1 MKRRK
6 IMNSFRDAFSGL
18 AYAFKTERNINLHIL
33 GAAAALAASFYFQVE
48 RYELLFVL
56 TAIFL
61 IFITEMLNTSV
72 EAVVDLKTEEY
83 HPLAR
88 IAKNVAAGA
97 VLCAAL
103 FALSVAYLVFAER
116 VSGLF
121 QMYIL

>member
-6 IMNSFRDAFSGL
+6 ILNSVLDAFSGL
-18 AYAFKTERNINLHIL
+18 VYAFKTERNMNLHIL
-33 GAAAALAASFYFQVE
+33 GAASALAASFYFQVE
-48 RYELLFVL
+48 RYELLFVIM
-56 TAIFL
+56 AIFL

-103 FALSVAYLVFAER
+103 FALIVAYLVFAER

-121 QMYIL
+121 